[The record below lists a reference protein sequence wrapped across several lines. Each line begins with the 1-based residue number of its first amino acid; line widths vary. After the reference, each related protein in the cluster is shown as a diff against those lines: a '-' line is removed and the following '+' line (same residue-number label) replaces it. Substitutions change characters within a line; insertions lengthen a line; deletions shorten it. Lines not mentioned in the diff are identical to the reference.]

1 MPSKNPNAMSDFH
14 ANSESAAQVTQM
26 LTAIERGERVSSE
39 ELLPLVYEELRKLA
53 RSRMAGQM
61 EGQTLQ
67 ATALVHEAY
76 VRLAKSD
83 SDGWDGKGHFFAA
96 AAESM
101 RRIVI
106 DGIRKKATKKHGGEF
121 QKVELDEFQI
131 DGITDNDQ
139 LLAVNEALSRL
150 EESNP
155 EAAKLVKLRF
165 FAGLSLSESAMAMGL
180 AERTAKRRW
189 SFARA
194 WLYREIKRDLE

>member
-1 MPSKNPNAMSDFH
+1 MILS
-14 ANSESAAQVTQM
+14 
-26 LTAIERGERVSSE
+26 AIERGERVSSE
-39 ELLPLVYEELRKLA
+39 ELLPLVYDELRKLA
-53 RSRMAGQM
+53 RSKMANQPA
-61 EGQTLQ
+61 GQTLQ

-106 DGIRKKATKKHGGEF
+106 DNIRRKATKKHGGEF

-131 DGITDNDQ
+131 EGVADDDQ
-139 LLAVNEALSRL
+139 LMAVNEALDQL

-165 FAGLSLSESAMAMGL
+165 FAGLTLAEAAMAMGL

-189 SFARA
+189 AFARA
-194 WLYREIKRDLE
+194 WLYREIKRDLD